1 MAGGIFGSTMQTN
14 APARADRGGFRYTHT
29 VLITVAAPIWLRKRK
44 TPVANPNLMA
54 INRNVTS
61 YDVAARASVSQS
73 AVSRCFR
80 PGASVSSAT
89 RARIM
94 KAAK

>member
-1 MAGGIFGSTMQTN
+1 MVTK
-14 APARADRGGFRYTHT
+14 
-29 VLITVAAPIWLRKRK
+29 KRK
-44 TPVANPNLMA
+44 TPVASPNLMA

-61 YDVAARASVSQS
+61 YDVAARAGVSQS